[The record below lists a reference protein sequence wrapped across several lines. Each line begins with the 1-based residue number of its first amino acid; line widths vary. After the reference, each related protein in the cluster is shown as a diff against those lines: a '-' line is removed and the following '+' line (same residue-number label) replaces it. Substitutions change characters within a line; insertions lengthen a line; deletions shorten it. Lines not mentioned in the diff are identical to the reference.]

1 MVDDNQMDQMVDDQ
15 MVAVECK
22 KDALMLSEDL
32 TTINIVVVSWQYF
45 CTFLW

>member
-1 MVDDNQMDQMVDDQ
+1 MVDDNQMAQMVDGQ

-32 TTINIVVVSWQYF
+32 TTIDIVVVS
-45 CTFLW
+45 

>member
-1 MVDDNQMDQMVDDQ
+1 MVGDNQIDQMVDDE

-32 TTINIVVVSWQYF
+32 TTIDIVVVLDS
-45 CTFLW
+45 TFALFL